1 MQYVII
7 NPNGLYLMLMGYND
21 YSFTSNITLAIKF
34 VAREN
39 AHLKIKKLPLLTGL
53 SVKAIKI

>member
-7 NPNGLYLMLMGYND
+7 NSLGLYLMQIGLD
-21 YSFTSNITLAIKF
+21 HSFTKDVSLAIRF

-39 AHLKIKKLPLLTGL
+39 AYLKIKKLPMLTGL

>member
-7 NPNGLYLMLMGYND
+7 NSRGLYLMQMGFND
-21 YSFTSNITLAIKF
+21 YSFTSDITFAIKF
-34 VAREN
+34 VAKEN

-53 SVKAIKI
+53 SVKAVKI

>member
-7 NPNGLYLMLMGYND
+7 NAFGLYLMQIGFD
-21 YSFTSNITLAIKF
+21 YSFTSNAELAIKF

-39 AHLKIKKLPLLTGL
+39 AQLKIKKLPLLTGL
-53 SVKAIKI
+53 SVKALKI